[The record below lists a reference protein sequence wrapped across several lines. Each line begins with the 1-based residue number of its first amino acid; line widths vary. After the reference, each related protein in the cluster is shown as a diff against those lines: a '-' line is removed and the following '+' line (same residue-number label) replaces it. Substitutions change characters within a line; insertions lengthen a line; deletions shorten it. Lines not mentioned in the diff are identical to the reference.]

1 MSKIIVHYEHY
12 SIQAMNFI
20 FGVGFRYLVYSK
32 CVYFSQFR
40 KMSEQ
45 EEEFDAQNALDASE
59 GDGAYEINIPA
70 PSQEALEADQIE
82 ENESAPEPSGG
93 GHETL
98 VEEQNDRST
107 SNLEP
112 NNEEQL
118 VEEIMSPEQVLDSPA
133 HEQQYL
139 SEFDSAM
146 QSTKRY
152 SNDSYLT
159 FLDKIK
165 AVKESLK
172 TSMQD
177 SLATGIT

>member
-1 MSKIIVHYEHY
+1 
-12 SIQAMNFI
+12 
-20 FGVGFRYLVYSK
+20 
-32 CVYFSQFR
+32 
-40 KMSEQ
+40 MSEQ
-45 EEEFDAQNALDASE
+45 EEEFDAQNALDAPK
-59 GDGAYEINIPA
+59 GDGASEMINIPA

-82 ENESAPEPSGG
+82 ENESSPEPSGG

-98 VEEQNDRST
+98 VEEQNDKST

-118 VEEIMSPEQVLDSPA
+118 MEEIMSPEQVLDSPT
-133 HEQQYL
+133 HL
-139 SEFDSAM
+139 SEFDSAV
-146 QSTKRY
+146 QSPKRY